1 LDRIVC
7 GQMSAT
13 DNVQDGP
20 RDSGPGTA
28 GPAHGL
34 ADDHAR
40 AIADAVL
47 RITARDGLHQVSIR
61 TVAAEAGRSVGM
73 VQRRFGSK
81 DQLLRAA
88 MRQVIEQ
95 VGGRIRTQVAAL
107 GPDPELRA
115 LLESMTRELVTVGPE
130 HRDEAM
136 VWLAFLARAVV
147 VPELAVELREQYV
160 PGERWIATALHGR
173 PGLDPDLTAVELLAL
188 VDGLTAHLLLG
199 RIDEATALRA
209 LHAQLDRLLP
219 SS

>member
-1 LDRIVC
+1 
-7 GQMSAT
+7 MSAIEHVE
-13 DNVQDGP
+13 DDPRGGGP
-20 RDSGPGTA
+20 DSTS
-28 GPAHGL
+28 PAFGL
-34 ADDHAR
+34 ADDDAL

-88 MRQVIEQ
+88 IRRVIEQ
-95 VGGRIRTQVAAL
+95 VGGRVRARVAAL
-107 GPDPELRA
+107 GPDPEPRA
-115 LLESMTRELVTVGPE
+115 LVESLTRELVAVGPE

-147 VPELAVELREQYV
+147 VPELAAELRDQYV
-160 PGERWIATALHGR
+160 PGERWIATVLRDR
-173 PGLDPDLTAVELLAL
+173 PGLDPDLAAVELLAL
-188 VDGLTAHLLLG
+188 VDGLTAHVLLG

>member
-1 LDRIVC
+1 
-7 GQMSAT
+7 
-13 DNVQDGP
+13 
-20 RDSGPGTA
+20 
-28 GPAHGL
+28 L

-81 DQLLRAA
+81 DHLLLAA
-88 MRQVIEQ
+88 VRRVIEQ

-107 GPDPELRA
+107 GQEPEPRM
-115 LLESMTRELVTVGPE
+115 LLESLTRELVTVGPE

-147 VPELAVELREQYV
+147 VPELAAELREQYV
-160 PGERWIATALHGR
+160 PGEQRIAAVLAGR
-173 PGLDPDLTAVELLAL
+173 PGLDPDLAAVEVLAL
-188 VDGLTAHLLLG
+188 VDGLTAHVLLG
-199 RIDEATALRA
+199 RIDEATAVRA
-209 LHAQLDRLLP
+209 LRAQLDRLLP